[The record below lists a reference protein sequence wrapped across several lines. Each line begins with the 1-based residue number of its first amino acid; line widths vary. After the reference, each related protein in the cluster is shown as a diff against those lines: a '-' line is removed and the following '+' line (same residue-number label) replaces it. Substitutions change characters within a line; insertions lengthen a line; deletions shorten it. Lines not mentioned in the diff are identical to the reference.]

1 MAEETVG
8 IGDALGLQTN
18 ASTGYT
24 GAPLTRAVQMGIQ
37 TQMKQDALAAKQA
50 AEQEK
55 LAKELNKYI
64 TPPPTQRVSP
74 RWQKANEEV
83 ATGGFYRMF
92 QNQNNRY
99 EFGVQKI
106 KTELEAKTI
115 AEQDAYENAVLSRK
129 TLLPKEI
136 RDGVV
141 NDDDG
146 KLKKVDYNWHDY
158 VSPVPVRY
166 TKADGTA
173 SEKLSFH
180 ANREVPSINFADY
193 NSDIIKARLGGQPKT
208 EIGMVFQNTLGTK
221 KELTDKDL
229 REIASIVI
237 DQDDVAFDNLKGQ
250 YEKEG
255 KKYLQQY
262 LAKGKEYE
270 EAKDLALKDVEYDL
284 LKQVYKPV
292 FGTASAKKG
301 GMEFNFGGGA
311 NPNVDPYDPNSP
323 NAFEVVVNPKTGAKG
338 KVVTGP
344 QHSIKSVKVQGIKP
358 SGILD
363 IETNEPIDGNQ
374 VQEFEVGGA
383 VAAPFATRDI
393 TLQKGD
399 VIKKGAMINQKVLRV
414 VKPEFIE
421 YKPAFYGRAKYK
433 FGDAVQESSVII
445 PSLGIA
451 NGVVSSQSTPDQE
464 STGKSI
470 KFAEQEAATM
480 NKKVQSRIKKA
491 SAPKAGAA
499 KEGVVAGKK
508 DDKL

>member
-1 MAEETVG
+1 MAEETAG
-8 IGDALGLQTN
+8 IGGALGLQTN

-64 TPPPTQRVSP
+64 TPPTTQRVSP

-83 ATGGFYRMF
+83 ATGGYYRMF
-92 QNQNNRY
+92 QNQNNKY
-99 EFGVQKI
+99 EQGVQKI

-221 KELTDKDL
+221 KELTDNDL
-229 REIASIVI
+229 REIASIVV

-262 LAKGKEYE
+262 LTQGKEYE

-301 GMEFNFGGGA
+301 GMEFNFGGGSYNINGNTFNETKQSA
-311 NPNVDPYDPNSP
+311 SDNLDLLVAAGVVDNINDAEKNKDLFKNISDFPALASP
-323 NAFEVVVNPKTGAKG
+323 SKG
-338 KVVTGP
+338 KYEIKVDGKPIVMDNIEMVYVPKSGKGGGKWFVTGL
-344 QHSIKSVKVQGIKP
+344 SV
-358 SGILD
+358 
-363 IETNEPIDGNQ
+363 NEM
-374 VQEFEVGGA
+374 
-383 VAAPFATRDI
+383 TKKK
-393 TLQKGD
+393 QK
-399 VIKKGAMINQKVLRV
+399 
-414 VKPEFIE
+414 E
-421 YKPAFYGRAKYK
+421 
-433 FGDAVQESSVII
+433 II
-445 PSLGIA
+445 PI
-451 NGVVSSQSTPDQE
+451 NE
-464 STGKSI
+464 STYGSI
-470 KFAEQEAATM
+470 ISIYPKMTKEGLETMFNERMQEYGITNDTFKLNV
-480 NKKVQSRIKKA
+480 NKPKKA
-491 SAPKAGAA
+491 AAPKASVA
-499 KEGVVAGKK
+499 KKELTWAEKQALKNKK
-508 DDKL
+508 